1 MTGFGTID
9 KTPVNNL
16 RYNENGGLLT
26 TPITP
31 VAAGFDENLDL
42 TLAVNG
48 SIASSVDLTKTNMA
62 TTDIATVT
70 LDFGKL
76 CLINLGTFFNV
87 GTNTGT
93 VTVAIYA
100 SMNGSTYYLLN
111 GASTSTTQSSTSKIL
126 GGTTIAQSVQLRFT
140 TSATATVSAKIIE
153 MAAMVVDL

>member
-76 CLINLGTFFNV
+76 CLINLGTLFNV

-100 SMNGSTYYLLN
+100 SMGGTYSLLN
-111 GASTSTTQSSTSKIL
+111 GASTSTAQSSTSKIL